1 MYNTLLFCDPGIDD
15 SLAIMYALLNPKINV
30 VGIVSS
36 YGNVPQQ
43 QATQNIAYLLQL
55 ANLPDIPIIAGAR
68 SPFSGEIAIYYPEI
82 HGEEGLGPIQPPE
95 TIPREILNFDE
106 IFKLIKRYENNLF
119 VVDVGRST
127 SLATAFILGGEEQMS
142 KVSAFYIMGGAFL
155 VPGNVTPLAEANFH
169 GDSIASNLVLNKA
182 RNVYI
187 LPLNVTNYAIIK
199 PETINQITSS
209 NYNSFSPLIKPIF
222 DFYNEAYKKLVP
234 GIEGSPLHDVLAL
247 FALVYPD
254 KVHYVDRKALVSTNM
269 DQTKGLSSADF
280 RPRAPSD
287 PQVEAV
293 DHIAYWFDY
302 NAFVQDFLKTMTS
315 RGNRIIH
322 KKPSSV

>member
-55 ANLPDIPIIAGAR
+55 ANRPDIPIITGAR
-68 SPFSGEIAIYYPEI
+68 SPFSGEVAVYYPEI
-82 HGEEGLGPIQPPE
+82 HGEEGLGPIRPPD

-106 IFKLIKRYENNLF
+106 IFKIIKRYENNLY

-127 SLATAFILGGEEQMS
+127 SLATAFILGGDEQMR
-142 KVSAFYIMGGAFL
+142 KVSAFYIMGGAFF
-155 VPGNVTPLAEANFH
+155 VPGNVTSLAEANFH
-169 GDSIASNLVLNKA
+169 GDAIASHLVLDKA

-187 LPLNVTNYAIIK
+187 LPLNVTNYSIIN
-199 PETINQITSS
+199 PETINQISS
-209 NYNSFSPLIKPIF
+209 APFNSFTPLIKPIF
-222 DFYNEAYKKLVP
+222 DFYNAAYKKIVP
-234 GIEGSPLHDVLAL
+234 GLKGSPLHDVLAL
-247 FALVYPD
+247 FALVNPNLVNYIN
-254 KVHYVDRKALVSTNM
+254 RKATVSFMM
-269 DQTKGLSSADF
+269 DHTKGLSWADF
-280 RPRAPSD
+280 RPRMPTD

-293 DHIAYWFDY
+293 DHIATWFNYDAY
-302 NAFVQDFLKTMTS
+302 VEDFMKVMT
-315 RGNRIIH
+315 RGDNR
-322 KKPSSV
+322 

>member
-55 ANLPDIPIIAGAR
+55 ANRSDIPIIAGAR
-68 SPFSGEIAIYYPEI
+68 SPFSGEIAVYYPEI
-82 HGEEGLGPIQPPE
+82 HGEEGLGPIRPPE
-95 TIPREILNFDE
+95 TIPREVLNFDE
-106 IFKLIKRYENNLF
+106 IFKIIKRYENNLF

-127 SLATAFILGGEEQMS
+127 SLATAFILGGDEQMS

-187 LPLNVTNYAIIK
+187 LALNVTNYAIIK

-209 NYNSFSPLIKPIF
+209 NYNTFSPLIKPIF

-247 FALVYPD
+247 FALVNPNQVRYI
-254 KVHYVDRKALVSTNM
+254 DRKALVSTNM
-269 DQTKGLSSADF
+269 DHTKGLSSADF
-280 RPRAPSD
+280 RPRMPPE
-287 PQVEAV
+287 PQAEAV
-293 DHIAYWFDY
+293 DHIATWFNYDV
-302 NAFVQDFLKTMTS
+302 FVQEFIKIMSS
-315 RGNRIIH
+315 RGNR
-322 KKPSSV
+322 

>member
-15 SLAIMYALLNPKINV
+15 SLAIMYALLNPEINV

-55 ANLPDIPIIAGAR
+55 ANRPDIPIIAGAR

-82 HGEEGLGPIQPPE
+82 HGEEGLGPIRPPD

-106 IFKLIKRYENNLF
+106 IFKIIKRYENNL
-119 VVDVGRST
+119 VIVDVGRST
-127 SLATAFILGGEEQMS
+127 SLATAFILGGDEQMS
-142 KVSAFYIMGGAFL
+142 KISAFYIMGGAFL
-155 VPGNVTPLAEANFH
+155 VPGNVTSLAEANFH
-169 GDSIASNLVLNKA
+169 GDAIASNLVLNKA

-187 LPLNVTNYAIIK
+187 YPLNVTNYAIIK
-199 PETINQITSS
+199 PETINQISS
-209 NYNSFSPLIKPIF
+209 ANYNSFTPLIKPIF

-234 GIEGSPLHDVLAL
+234 GIEGSPIHDVLPL
-247 FALVYPD
+247 FAMNNPD
-254 KVHYVDRKALVSTNM
+254 KMAYVDRKASVSINM
-269 DQTKGLSSADF
+269 DDTKGLSQGDF
-280 RPRAPSD
+280 RPRAPQEEPPD
-287 PQVEAV
+287 TV
-293 DHIAYWFDY
+293 DHIANWFDY
-302 NAFVQDFLKTMTS
+302 NAFLQDFIKTMTN
-315 RGNRIIH
+315 RGNRIFH

>member
-55 ANLPDIPIIAGAR
+55 ANRPDIPIIAGAR
-68 SPFSGEIAIYYPEI
+68 SPFSGEVAVYYPEI
-82 HGEEGLGPIQPPE
+82 HGEEGLGPIRPPD

-106 IFKLIKRYENNLF
+106 IFKIIKHYENNLC

-127 SLATAFILGGEEQMS
+127 SLATAFILGGDEQMH
-142 KVSAFYIMGGAFL
+142 KISAFYIMGGAFL

-169 GDSIASNLVLNKA
+169 GDAIASHLVLDQAK
-182 RNVYI
+182 NVYI
-187 LPLNVTNYAIIK
+187 LPLNVTNYAIIY
-199 PETINQITSS
+199 PETINQVSS
-209 NYNSFSPLIKPIF
+209 AQFNSFTPLIKPIF
-222 DFYNEAYKKLVP
+222 DFYDAAYKKMVP
-234 GIEGSPLHDVLAL
+234 GIKGSPLHDVLAL
-247 FALVYPD
+247 FALTNPNQVNYIN
-254 KVHYVDRKALVSTNM
+254 RKATVSFMM
-269 DQTKGLSSADF
+269 DDTKGLSSADF
-280 RPRAPSD
+280 RPRVPAE

-293 DHIAYWFDY
+293 DHIATWFNYD
-302 NAFVQDFLKTMTS
+302 AFVKDFVTVMTK
-315 RGNRIIH
+315 RGNR
-322 KKPSSV
+322 

>member
-55 ANLPDIPIIAGAR
+55 ANRPDIPIITGAR
-68 SPFSGEIAIYYPEI
+68 SPFSGEVAVYYPEI
-82 HGEEGLGPIQPPE
+82 HGEEGLGPIRPPD

-106 IFKLIKRYENNLF
+106 IFKIIKRYENNLY

-127 SLATAFILGGEEQMS
+127 SLATAFILGGDEQMR
-142 KVSAFYIMGGAFL
+142 KVSAFYIMGGAFF

-169 GDSIASNLVLNKA
+169 GDAIASHLVLDKA

-187 LPLNVTNYAIIK
+187 LPLNVTNYSIIN
-199 PETINQITSS
+199 PETINQISS
-209 NYNSFSPLIKPIF
+209 APFNSFTPLIKPIF
-222 DFYNEAYKKLVP
+222 DFYNAAYKKMVP
-234 GIEGSPLHDVLAL
+234 GLKGSPLHDVLAL
-247 FALVYPD
+247 FALVNPNLVNYIN
-254 KVHYVDRKALVSTNM
+254 RKATVSFMM
-269 DQTKGLSSADF
+269 DHTKGLSWADF
-280 RPRAPSD
+280 RPRMPTD

-293 DHIAYWFDY
+293 DHIATWFNYDAY
-302 NAFVQDFLKTMTS
+302 VEDFMKVMT
-315 RGNRIIH
+315 RRDNR
-322 KKPSSV
+322 